1 MMSLSEI
8 RKESEFKNDMSASHW
23 CKTTVLDQRV
33 RLWGLW
39 ALKLLVA
46 TCLVGY
52 LVFTGKISLTLFRA
66 FCGWQGLML
75 VGGAALLIIM
85 AQTLAA
91 FRLFLLFQGQD
102 LDIHW
107 SLCWKSTFIGLFANN
122 YLPTSFGG
130 DAVKGYYLSR
140 WRSGLVSQVIATL
153 VYDRFLGMSALVLLI
168 LGFLGILSWTG
179 HLSLGIFYAR
189 LPAVSFY
196 PMLAVLVVAS
206 ACLIPLQRPKFRHV
220 IGQWLNRH
228 PVGQTIHQF
237 FRNLAAFRHLGRVSL
252 ACLGIS
258 FFTHLFCAISLYL
271 VSRALDLEAGLVLTL
286 ILALL
291 IFVTGIIPVSP
302 GNLGW
307 TEYLGSLLWSSQ
319 GFSWGGNLWLSYRL
333 VTVLVSLTGLIVF
346 LHLRRER
353 SQTS

>member
-1 MMSLSEI
+1 
-8 RKESEFKNDMSASHW
+8 MSASHW
-23 CKTTVLDQRV
+23 CKTTALDQRL

-52 LVFTGKISLTLFRA
+52 LVYTGKISLTLFRA
-66 FCGWQGLML
+66 FCSWQGLML

-102 LDIHW
+102 LDILW

-179 HLSLGIFYAR
+179 QLSLGIFHAR

-206 ACLIPLQRPKFRHV
+206 ACLIPLQRPKLRHV

-258 FFTHLFCAISLYL
+258 FFTHLFCAIALYL
-271 VSRALDLEAGLVLTL
+271 VSRALNLEAGLVLTL

>member
-1 MMSLSEI
+1 
-8 RKESEFKNDMSASHW
+8 MSASHW
-23 CKTTVLDQRV
+23 CKTTALDQRL

-52 LVFTGKISLTLFRA
+52 LVYTGKISLTLFRA
-66 FCGWQGLML
+66 FCSWQGLML

-102 LDIHW
+102 LDILW

-179 HLSLGIFYAR
+179 
-189 LPAVSFY
+189 
-196 PMLAVLVVAS
+196 
-206 ACLIPLQRPKFRHV
+206 
-220 IGQWLNRH
+220 
-228 PVGQTIHQF
+228 
-237 FRNLAAFRHLGRVSL
+237 
-252 ACLGIS
+252 
-258 FFTHLFCAISLYL
+258 
-271 VSRALDLEAGLVLTL
+271 
-286 ILALL
+286 
-291 IFVTGIIPVSP
+291 
-302 GNLGW
+302 
-307 TEYLGSLLWSSQ
+307 
-319 GFSWGGNLWLSYRL
+319 
-333 VTVLVSLTGLIVF
+333 
-346 LHLRRER
+346 
-353 SQTS
+353 

>member
-1 MMSLSEI
+1 MSLSEI
-8 RKESEFKNDMSASHW
+8 QKESKFKNSMSVSYWYKA
-23 CKTTVLDQRV
+23 TVPDRRL

-39 ALKLLVA
+39 VLKLMVA
-46 TCLVGY
+46 ACLVGY
-52 LVFTGKISLTLFRA
+52 LVYTEKISLTLFRA
-66 FCGWQGLML
+66 FFSWHGLML
-75 VGGAALLIIM
+75 VSGAGLLIIM

-91 FRLFLLFQGQD
+91 FRLFLLFQGQV
-102 LDIHW
+102 LDILW

-130 DAVKGYYLSR
+130 DAVKAYYLSR
-140 WRSGLVSQVIATL
+140 RRSGLVSQVIATL
-153 VYDRFLGMSALVLLI
+153 VFDRFLGMTALALLI

-179 HLSLGIFYAR
+179 QLSLGIFHAK
-189 LPAVSFY
+189 LAAVNFA

-206 ACLIPLQRPKFRHV
+206 TCLVPLRRPQFRHV
-220 IGQWLNRH
+220 IGQWLNRR

-237 FRNLAAFRHLGRVSL
+237 FRDLAAFRHLGRVSL

-258 FFTHLFCAISLYL
+258 FFIHLFCAIALYL
-271 VSRALDLEAGLVLTL
+271 VSRALNLEAGLVLTL

-291 IFVTGIIPVSP
+291 IFLTGIIPVSP

-319 GFSWGGNLWLSYRL
+319 GLGWGGNLWLSYRL
-333 VTVLVSLTGLIVF
+333 VTVLVSLVGLIMF
-346 LHLRRER
+346 LGLRRER
-353 SQTS
+353 SRTS

>member
-1 MMSLSEI
+1 MSLSEI
-8 RKESEFKNDMSASHW
+8 KKESKFKNSMSASHW
-23 CKTTVLDQRV
+23 YKTTAPDQRV
-33 RLWGLW
+33 RLCGLW
-39 ALKLLVA
+39 VLKLMVA

-52 LVFTGKISLTLFRA
+52 LVYTDKISLTLFRA

-91 FRLFLLFQGQD
+91 FRLFLLFQGQV
-102 LDIHW
+102 LDILW

-130 DAVKGYYLSR
+130 DAVKAYYLSR

-153 VYDRFLGMSALVLLI
+153 VFDRFLGMTALVLLI

-179 HLSLGIFYAR
+179 QLSLGIFRAK

-196 PMLAVLVVAS
+196 PMLAALVVAS
-206 ACLIPLQRPKFRHV
+206 ACLIPLRRPQFRHV

-228 PVGQTIHQF
+228 PVGQAIHQF
-237 FRNLAAFRHLGRVSL
+237 FCNLAVFRHLGRVSL

-258 FFTHLFCAISLYL
+258 FFIHLLCAMSLYL

-319 GFSWGGNLWLSYRL
+319 GLGWGGNLWLSYRL
-333 VTVLVSLTGLIVF
+333 VTALVSLTGLIFF
-346 LHLRRER
+346 LLLRRER
-353 SQTS
+353 SKTS

>member
-1 MMSLSEI
+1 
-8 RKESEFKNDMSASHW
+8 MSASYCYKATATNQH
-23 CKTTVLDQRV
+23 L

-39 ALKLLVA
+39 VLKLTVA

-52 LVFTGKISLTLFRA
+52 LVHSGKISLTLFGA

-91 FRLFLLFQGQD
+91 FRLFLLLQGQV
-102 LDIHW
+102 LDIPW

-153 VYDRFLGMSALVLLI
+153 VFDRFLGLTALVFLI
-168 LGFLGILSWTG
+168 LSILGILSLTG
-179 HLSLGIFYAR
+179 HLNVDIFRAM
-189 LPAVSFY
+189 PAVSFY
-196 PMLAVLVVAS
+196 PVLAVLVVAGAS
-206 ACLIPLQRPKFRHV
+206 LIPLRRPQFRHT

-228 PVGQTIHQF
+228 PVGQAIHQF
-237 FRNLAAFRHLGRVSL
+237 LCNLAAFRHLGRVSL
-252 ACLGIS
+252 ACLGLS
-258 FFTHLFCAISLYL
+258 FFTHLLCAMSLYL
-271 VSRALDLEAGLVLTL
+271 VSRALGLEAKLVMTI
-286 ILALL
+286 ILALF
-291 IFVTGIIPVSP
+291 IFVTGIIPLSP

-319 GFSWGGNLWLSYRL
+319 GLGWGGSLWLSYRL
-333 VTVLVSLTGLIVF
+333 VTVLVSLTGLFFF
-346 LHLRRER
+346 LRLRQGH
-353 SQTS
+353 SKIP